1 MLHTIKGTSMAK
13 QERFQL
19 VIPLWLKERIK
30 QVSEEK
36 GISMSEAIKDI
47 LKKGLG

>member
-1 MLHTIKGTSMAK
+1 MAT

-19 VIPLWLKERIK
+19 VMPSWLKEELRLLAEK
-30 QVSEEK
+30 K

-47 LKKGLG
+47 LKSAINKK